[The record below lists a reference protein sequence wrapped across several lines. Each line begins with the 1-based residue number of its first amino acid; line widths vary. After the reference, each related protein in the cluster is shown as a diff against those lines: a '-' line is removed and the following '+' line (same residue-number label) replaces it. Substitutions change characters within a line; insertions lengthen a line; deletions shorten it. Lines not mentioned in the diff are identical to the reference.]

1 MGEFDLI
8 KRYFQREN
16 STAHNGVILSIGDDC
31 ALTQLSPEQQ
41 LAVTTD
47 TLVCGTHFLPTIS
60 PEDLAYKSVAVNLSD
75 LAAMGATP
83 RWVSLALTLP
93 EVDHCWLQAFS
104 RSLFDILDRYN
115 VSLIG
120 GDTTKGSLSITL
132 TAQGALPQ
140 GQGLFRHQADIG
152 DWIFVS
158 GCLGDSA
165 AGLALLLN
173 PLHLPFNASQAY
185 CVERHLRP
193 TPRVELGQMLRAF
206 SRCAIDI
213 SDGLLADLGHIL
225 KRSRCGAQLY
235 LENLPLSEP
244 LRANYSLAQA
254 EKWALTG
261 GEDYE
266 LCFTVAEQYRD
277 EMEKTAQ
284 ALGLSCHCI
293 GRIVP
298 LEQGLTLWREGQEC
312 PLPTHIGFDH
322 FK

>member
-8 KRYFQREN
+8 QRYFQREN
-16 STAHNGVILSIGDDC
+16 VAQNNGLILSIGDDC
-31 ALTQLSPEQQ
+31 AITELQVQQ
-41 LAVTTD
+41 RLAITTD

-93 EVDHCWLQAFS
+93 QVDHRWLQAFS
-104 RSLFDILDRYN
+104 HSLFDILDHYQ

-132 TAQGALPQ
+132 TAQGVLPKEK
-140 GQGLFRHQADIG
+140 GLFRHQAQIG

-158 GCLGDSA
+158 GELGDSA
-165 AGLALLLN
+165 AGLDLLLN
-173 PLHLPFNASQAY
+173 PPQSPLTDTQQYLLK
-185 CVERHLRP
+185 RHLRP
-193 TPRVELGQMLRAF
+193 IPRVELGQTLLPF
-206 SRCAIDI
+206 SQCAIDI

-225 KRSRCGAQLY
+225 KRSQCGAQLY
-235 LENLPLSEP
+235 LEQLPLSDALRKNYP
-244 LRANYSLAQA
+244 LEQSERF
-254 EKWALTG
+254 ALTG

-266 LCFTVAEQYRD
+266 LCFTVSDQHRV
-277 EMEKTAQ
+277 EMENTLKSQGFT
-284 ALGLSCHCI
+284 CYCI

-298 LEQGLTLWREGQEC
+298 REQGLTLLKFREKC
-312 PLPTHIGFDH
+312 PLPSQIGFDH
-322 FK
+322 FQ